1 MCWKRIEMASLKQGP
16 RQQKEWEMIEFEIE
30 FDPQSQLMSLF
41 KFLKKVDMEML
52 VVANELSPLP
62 LVNIFAVGWERF
74 C

>member
-1 MCWKRIEMASLKQGP
+1 
-16 RQQKEWEMIEFEIE
+16 MIEFEIE

-62 LVNIFAVGWERF
+62 LVNIFAVG
-74 C
+74 